1 MYTMS
6 SYEKNLYERVNYLY
20 RIDDLKKLL
29 PQTEN
34 AIVQDLIMSRINELT
49 KTYNDF
55 NMSIMELTGEWY
67 GWFKK

>member
-55 NMSIMELTGEWY
+55 NMSIMELTGE
-67 GWFKK
+67 